1 MCLWLSKISC
11 RFCFCFSSKAAF
23 KVKPVWLWKGEN
35 SGVLFEVFHCNFMPA
50 RAAKMMQVVTL
61 KYFWYERVARAETK
75 KWHFWGRYYRTAW
88 TLQPKTIRKYF
99 ERTRP
104 PTKNYRAAPPPHPPK
119 GPGPWINFFYVDRS
133 CSNFFSW
140 ILACRNFFFLL
151 WAHPPPPITFLMVRP
166 LAFIFCFRTCVL
178 LFCNW

>member
-61 KYFWYERVARAETK
+61 KYFWCERVARAETK

-88 TLQPKTIRKYF
+88 NLQPKTIRKYF

-104 PTKNYRAAPPPHPPK
+104 PTKNYRAAPPPPP
-119 GPGPWINFFYVDRS
+119 PQGPWTLNKLFFPSKEAARI
-133 CSNFFSW
+133 FFFPGFW
-140 ILACRNFFFLL
+140 LAEFFFLL
-151 WAHPPPPITFLMVRP
+151 WAHPSPPPP
-166 LAFIFCFRTCVL
+166 PS
-178 LFCNW
+178 LF